1 MMIAGL
7 ILVSV
12 EIFVLPFSA
21 IEMQLRNVLILIDN
35 FNFLII
41 SAYLHGL
48 YGDKKSSLKF
58 TN

>member
-1 MMIAGL
+1 MIATL
-7 ILVSV
+7 ILVTNDH
-12 EIFVLPFSA
+12 FVLPFSA

-41 SAYLHGL
+41 SAYLHGM
-48 YGDKKSSLKF
+48 YGDKKSSLQF